1 MRNLN
6 YRVCD
11 LYTWQS
17 FFYLDV
23 LRGASVGFTQGL
35 AMLDR
40 DGGQDLET
48 PCIQVLVP
56 HVIDIFSRFM
66 NQSPFRCEMITYR
79 FSNYRYLIFQL
90 YVATMHLECSSCRK
104 IHVLRGSM
112 KLH

>member
-35 AMLDR
+35 AMLAR
-40 DGGQDLET
+40 DGGGDRILKHPVYRALTPKTVETLNYAVLQDMG
-48 PCIQVLVP
+48 PIW
-56 HVIDIFSRFM
+56 DFFS
-66 NQSPFRCEMITYR
+66 SHKDWY
-79 FSNYRYLIFQL
+79 
-90 YVATMHLECSSCRK
+90 
-104 IHVLRGSM
+104 
-112 KLH
+112 

>member
-35 AMLDR
+35 AMLAR
-40 DGGQDLET
+40 DGGGQDLET
-48 PCIQVLVP
+48 PCTAKI
-56 HVIDIFSRFM
+56 VIFRPPP
-66 NQSPFRCEMITYR
+66 PFQA
-79 FSNYRYLIFQL
+79 SL
-90 YVATMHLECSSCRK
+90 AK
-104 IHVLRGSM
+104 P
-112 KLH
+112 

>member
-1 MRNLN
+1 MKIPIPPILKQFSGKWMRNLN

-35 AMLDR
+35 AMLAR

-48 PCIQVLVP
+48 PCTFGLN
-56 HVIDIFSRFM
+56 R
-66 NQSPFRCEMITYR
+66 
-79 FSNYRYLIFQL
+79 RYL
-90 YVATMHLECSSCRK
+90 H
-104 IHVLRGSM
+104 
-112 KLH
+112 